1 MEQTVCGSELP
12 TTGGIQVVV
21 DEYLSGRVRQKQEV
35 KLTLKAVIASV
46 RGRWGGVLW
55 LSRASLPV
63 LLPSCCKMLVDSLP
77 ASGPSLSTV
86 LENQDGSIY
95 LVEPPRWKRR
105 QKERPIF
112 IHYHIQKLDWEPQI
126 GVSNEHPSGPASWAP
141 AADLSSCHVLPP
153 ALGFASRWV
162 IF

>member
-1 MEQTVCGSELP
+1 M
-12 TTGGIQVVV
+12 VV

-126 GVSNEHPSGPASWAP
+126 GFSNEHPSGPASWVP